1 MPTLSEIYSA
11 IDGILDDPAYTEAM
25 IVSRI
30 NASLQTIAA
39 GVRMPNGEVSP
50 PLPDLYTWGTV
61 DTSITLPYVS
71 LPANYQRKAFRIFD
85 SSNNIFSPPR
95 GGDYYSFAR
104 FMQMVSNLNLA
115 ETGSI
120 YAVVIKGTK
129 VFYQG
134 IPTASTTIG
143 LHYFRK
149 PLTLALDGDVPEGI
163 PDHLA
168 QDLLKHA
175 VIKEIYG
182 EMIEAGVSEP
192 SRGMQYHTG
201 KYFEVLT
208 ALCDAIGID
217 GEPIYYGDD
226 GAVDGGVCD

>member
-1 MPTLSEIYSA
+1 MSTLSEIVAA
-11 IDGILDDPAYTEAM
+11 IDDILQDPAYTEAK

-30 NASLQTIAA
+30 NASLQTVAA

-50 PLPDLYTWGTV
+50 PLPDLYAWGTV
-61 DTSITLPYVS
+61 STSTTLPYVS
-71 LPANYQRKAFRIFD
+71 LPANYQRKVFRLFD
-85 SSNNIFSPPR
+85 SSNNIFSTPR
-95 GGDYYSFAR
+95 GGDFYSFAR
-104 FMQMVSNLNLA
+104 FMQGVSNFNLA

-120 YAVVIKGTK
+120 YAVAIKGSRLY
-129 VFYQG
+129 YQG
-134 IPTASTTIG
+134 IPTASTSIG

-149 PLTLALDGDVPEGI
+149 PATLALDGDVPEGI
-163 PDHLA
+163 PEHLA

-182 EMIEAGVSEP
+182 EIIEAGVSEP
-192 SRGMQYHTG
+192 SRGMQYHTS

-217 GEPIYYGDD
+217 GEPQYYGSGDS
-226 GAVDGGVCD
+226 VDMGVCD